1 MLVGLTGGYC
11 AGKNTVAALLEA
23 RGFLCFDLD
32 KLGHEALGLEETQ
45 EAIAWR
51 FGPGALAGDGFL
63 DRRALGRLVFQ
74 DPEGLADLEA
84 IIHPAV
90 YRLLRPRLASALA
103 EGRKVCLNA
112 ALLYRMPQSRDCDL
126 VIEVTAPLCARIR
139 RGKARDG
146 LDRRA
151 ILARIQSQRPLW
163 KLRRGLGTKV
173 FFLRNRRGGPEL
185 EKGLSR
191 LLERLN

>member
-11 AGKNTVAALLEA
+11 AGKNTVAALLED

-51 FGPGALAGDGFL
+51 FGPGALGEDGYL

-90 YRLLRPRLASALA
+90 YRLLRPRLAAALA

-112 ALLYRMPQSRDCDL
+112 ALLYRMPEAAKCDF
-126 VIEVTAPLCARIR
+126 VIEVVAPLGARIR
-139 RGKARDG
+139 RGRRRDG
-146 LDRRA
+146 LDTRA
-151 ILARIQSQRPLW
+151 ILARIRSQRPLW
-163 KLRRGLGTKV
+163 RLRRGLGTKV

-185 EKGLSR
+185 EKGLGR
-191 LLERLN
+191 LLERIA